1 MSRLRLLPILA
12 LVSLTALRGAVTV
25 TPVTAPHGMVVAA
38 HPEAAA
44 IGAEVLRRGGN
55 AVDAAVSVSLA
66 LGVAEP
72 FGSGLGGKLAFLYFD
87 AATGRGYAIDALDE
101 SGSRFSDR
109 GGERPAEGWASVCV
123 PGLAAGLHEAHQ
135 RWGRL
140 PWAETV
146 APAAELARR
155 GFEILP
161 KTRQLYAEQVAKL
174 RQPFAR
180 EAAAIYLPGGE
191 LPEVGARQPNAD
203 LARTLDLLAQHGRD
217 GFYRGAVAVAIVRAA
232 AEAGG
237 SFTAEDLAAY
247 RPRLVE
253 PIAVDVAG
261 RTLVGLPPPAYG
273 AALIFS
279 TLRALETANPVAPL
293 RTAANLDRFGRT
305 YLGLLAR
312 GREGFGDR
320 PEARDRALELIRA
333 ATDLPALSGAGP
345 KANEGTTHFVVVD
358 RDGNIVCATQ
368 SLSLHFGA
376 GVVAPGTGVV
386 MNNTLSN
393 FSYRTPAG
401 ANAPG
406 PRKRPTSTI
415 APLLVLEQGRPVLA
429 LGLPGSTRIPSG
441 LLQVLADWLFFD
453 RPIAEAIGDTRV
465 TWVSPGGAR
474 PPLLE
479 AENTLPADV
488 AAELRRLGWTV
499 DTQRAPGSGSHF
511 GGVNAIMLNAD
522 GSRTGYADPRRTNAA
537 VGH

>member
-1 MSRLRLLPILA
+1 MSRLCLLPFLA
-12 LVSLTALRGAVTV
+12 LLSLTALRGAVAV

-38 HPEAAA
+38 HPEVAE

-72 FGSGLGGKLAFLYFD
+72 FGSGLGGKLALLYFD
-87 AATGRGYAIDALDE
+87 AATGRTYALDAMDE
-101 SGSRFSDR
+101 SGSRFAV
-109 GGERPAEGWASVCV
+109 GTGERPAEGWASVCV
-123 PGLAAGLHEAHQ
+123 PGLAAGLHEAHA

-140 PWAETV
+140 PWVQTV

-161 KTRQLYAEQVAKL
+161 KTRQLYAEQGAKL
-174 RQPFAR
+174 RKPFAR

-217 GFYRGAVAVAIVRAA
+217 GFYRGPVAEAIVRAA
-232 AEAGG
+232 ADAGG
-237 SFTAEDLAAY
+237 SFTAEDFAAY
-247 RPRLVE
+247 RPRFVE

-273 AALIFS
+273 AALIFA
-279 TLRALETANPVAPL
+279 TLRALETSGPVAPL

-312 GREGFGDR
+312 GRESFGDG

-333 ATDLPALSGAGP
+333 AADSPAAGGAGGE
-345 KANEGTTHFVVVD
+345 ASEGTTHFVVVD
-358 RDGNIVCATQ
+358 RAGNIVCATQ

-393 FSYRTPAG
+393 FAYRAPAG

-441 LLQVLADWLFFD
+441 LLQVLADCLFFA
-453 RPIAEAIGDTRV
+453 RPIGEAIGDTRV
-465 TWVSPGGAR
+465 TWVGPAGER

-479 AENTLPADV
+479 SENTLPATV
-488 AAELRRLGWTV
+488 AEELRRLGWSV

-511 GGVNAIMLNAD
+511 GGVNAVTLNAD